1 MSQDI
6 KCMKTEEVRKKSVAL
21 FLPSLALY
29 ICVTEQ

>member
-6 KCMKTEEVRKKSVAL
+6 RYMKTEEVGGKSVAL